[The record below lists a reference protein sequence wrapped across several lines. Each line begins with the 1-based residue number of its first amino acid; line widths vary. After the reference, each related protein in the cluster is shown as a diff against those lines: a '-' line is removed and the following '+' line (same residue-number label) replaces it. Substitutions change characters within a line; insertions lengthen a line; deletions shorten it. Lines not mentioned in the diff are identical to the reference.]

1 MRNHNKDIVTT
12 LRMAISEL
20 KKEEIDFV
28 FITTPPNTHISLAQ
42 DCLKYNKHF
51 FIEKPLS
58 INVDAYIPGKITSII
73 ENEGVVIIKASYG
86 TEFEAE
92 KVIDFFSTSGEK
104 IYKNILNENK
114 NKCCS

>member
-1 MRNHNKDIVTT
+1 MDNNYLKGAVIGFGKMGLAHTAIINSFPNSKIVAICDPSQLINKGFKEFIKNIDYYSDHLT
-12 LRMAISEL
+12 ML

-58 INVDAYIPGKITSII
+58 INSNTLLSI
-73 ENEGVVIIKASYG
+73 A
-86 TEFEAE
+86 
-92 KVIDFFSTSGEK
+92 
-104 IYKNILNENK
+104 
-114 NKCCS
+114 